1 MRARCR
7 RPSLWAGGTAR
18 PAPGASRAGHVPRR
32 ARLAPGVVVGG
43 VRHKPIELFHWF
55 EDGELR
61 TTFES
66 PRWREGSTP
75 DDLIPLLRDVGLP
88 LTLEGEY
95 DDSASDVDRK
105 AAVLALAERL
115 TGVRVTASLL
125 ADASYELGLVP
136 DQFARSKHFGDAKP
150 QQPR

>member
-1 MRARCR
+1 M
-7 RPSLWAGGTAR
+7 
-18 PAPGASRAGHVPRR
+18 
-32 ARLAPGVVVGG
+32 
-43 VRHKPIELFHWF
+43 
-55 EDGELR
+55 
-61 TTFES
+61 FES

>member
-1 MRARCR
+1 VPPAQSLGR
-7 RPSLWAGGTAR
+7 RHRT
-18 PAPGASRAGHVPRR
+18 SRAGHVPRR

-43 VRHKPIELFHWF
+43 VRHKPIDLFHWF

-61 TTFES
+61 TMFES

-136 DQFARSKHFGDAKP
+136 DQFARSKHFGAAKP